1 MSTSINCGHIHTGDY
16 GLSSRGAH
24 LVIPSIL
31 GPILAAFL
39 VFNRVYWRI
48 TLVHQIG
55 LDDICILASLV
66 SRRSRTYRSY
76 DSADTHRQGF
86 LTAHCTVN
94 LVAVDHGYGRAQAC
108 LSPENLSRALQVSL
122 W

>member
-1 MSTSINCGHIHTGDY
+1 MNASSTCGHIHAGNY
-16 GLSSRGAH
+16 GLGGRGAH

-55 LDDICILASLV
+55 LDDICILSSLV
-66 SRRSRTYRSY
+66 
-76 DSADTHRQGF
+76 F

-94 LVAVDHGYGRAQAC
+94 LVAVDHGYGHAQAC
-108 LSPENLSRALQVSL
+108 LSPENLYWALQVS
-122 W
+122 